1 MLDPKT
7 FPTGYTI
14 HQRLVAPTFARIGC
28 FNPVYAKTRWTFTD
42 TKPSGK
48 TQELLYWDDGGY
60 ASVFDVSSYQ
70 TALARKKEEDANK
83 EDVDAF
89 LSSLDAEDA
98 SAKGTNAAEAV
109 LAPPAISL
117 NLTGTL
123 YAGCCGYRDSID
135 APMLCYV

>member
-1 MLDPKT
+1 M
-7 FPTGYTI
+7 
-14 HQRLVAPTFARIGC
+14 
-28 FNPVYAKTRWTFTD
+28 
-42 TKPSGK
+42 KPSGK
-48 TQELLYWDDGGY
+48 TEELLYWDDGGY

-98 SAKGTNAAEAV
+98 VVKVTNAAEAV

-117 NLTGTL
+117 NLAGTL
-123 YAGCCGYRDSID
+123 YAGCYGFCEFIG
-135 APMLCYV
+135 AVMPCYV